1 MFDTVYILL
10 VEPTKIDSVV
20 LEEQLKLALKGKIIL
35 LRVNETKFES
45 FIEAKS
51 PIYDLVFIGE
61 NIDQNKAIQIANSL
75 RGKNFR
81 MPLILLTSQS
91 EAVLTQSQKSAGID
105 HILNIAEI
113 PLPTFSW
120 TFSSLLKESEVQKK
134 AEEFDTIRVKIRSIN
149 SVLAHITHEI
159 NNPLGVIRL
168 ALFQLQ
174 SKSKADEY
182 TAKYVK
188 MISDNVNKLEEQVQA
203 LRSAR
208 EEMRTEYNMLKKILS
223 LKD

>member
-1 MFDTVYILL
+1 MESVYILL
-10 VEPTKIDSVV
+10 VEPTKLEPAL
-20 LEEQLKLALKGKIIL
+20 LEEKLKSALKGKVIL
-35 LRVNETKFES
+35 QRINETKFES
-45 FIEAKS
+45 FLETKS

-61 NIDQNKAIQIANSL
+61 KVAINNIIQMANFL

-91 EAVLTQSQKSAGID
+91 EANLSQSQKSAGID
-105 HILNIAEI
+105 HLFNVAEVT
-113 PLPTFSW
+113 LPTFSW

-134 AEEFDTIRVKIRSIN
+134 AEEFDSIRVKIMSIN

-174 SKSKADEY
+174 TKSKPDESI
-182 TAKYVK
+182 AKYFK
-188 MISDNVNKLEEQVQA
+188 MITDNVNKLEEQIQA
-203 LRSAR
+203 LRSVR
-208 EEMRTEYNMLKKILS
+208 EEVRTEHNILKKILS

>member
-1 MFDTVYILL
+1 MDSVYILL
-10 VEPTKIDSVV
+10 VEPTKLEPVV
-20 LEEQLKLALKGKIIL
+20 LEEQLKLALKGKVIL
-35 LRVNETKFES
+35 QRINETKIES
-45 FIEAKS
+45 FLETKS
-51 PIYDLVFIGE
+51 PIFDLVFIGE
-61 NIDQNKAIQIANSL
+61 KVATNNVIHVANLL

-91 EAVLTQSQKSAGID
+91 EAILSQSQKSTGID
-105 HILNIAEI
+105 HVLNIAEVS
-113 PLPTFSW
+113 LPTFSW

-134 AEEFDTIRVKIRSIN
+134 AEEFDSIRVKIMSIN

-174 SKSKADEY
+174 SKSKPDES
-182 TAKYVK
+182 TAKYFK
-188 MISDNVNKLEEQVQA
+188 MITDNVNKLEEQIQA

-208 EEMRTEYNMLKKILS
+208 EEMRTEHNMLKKILS

>member
-1 MFDTVYILL
+1 MDSVYILL
-10 VEPTKIDSVV
+10 VEPTKLEPVV
-20 LEEQLKLALKGKIIL
+20 LEEQLKLALNGRVIL
-35 LRVNETKFES
+35 HRINETKIES
-45 FIEAKS
+45 FLETKS
-51 PIYDLVFIGE
+51 PIFDLVFIGE
-61 NIDQNKAIQIANSL
+61 KVATNNVIHVANLL

-91 EAVLTQSQKSAGID
+91 EAILSQSQKSIGID
-105 HILNIAEI
+105 HVLNIAEVS
-113 PLPTFSW
+113 LPTFSW

-134 AEEFDTIRVKIRSIN
+134 AEEFDSIRVKMMSIN

-174 SKSKADEY
+174 SKSKPDES
-182 TAKYVK
+182 TAKYFK
-188 MISDNVNKLEEQVQA
+188 MITDNVNKLEEQIQA

-208 EEMRTEYNMLKKILS
+208 EEMRTEHNMLKKILS

>member
-1 MFDTVYILL
+1 MDSVYILL
-10 VEPTKIDSVV
+10 VEPTKLEPVV
-20 LEEQLKLALKGKIIL
+20 LEEQLKLALNGKVIL
-35 LRVNETKFES
+35 HRINETKIES
-45 FIEAKS
+45 FLETKS
-51 PIYDLVFIGE
+51 PIFDLVFIGE
-61 NIDQNKAIQIANSL
+61 KVATNNVIHVANLL

-91 EAVLTQSQKSAGID
+91 EAILSQSQKSTGID
-105 HILNIAEI
+105 HVLNIAEVS
-113 PLPTFSW
+113 LPTFSW

-134 AEEFDTIRVKIRSIN
+134 AEEFDSIRVKIMSIN

-174 SKSKADEY
+174 SKSKPDES
-182 TAKYVK
+182 TAKYFK
-188 MISDNVNKLEEQVQA
+188 MITDNVNKLEEQIQA

-208 EEMRTEYNMLKKILS
+208 EEMRTEHNMLKKILS

>member
-1 MFDTVYILL
+1 MDSVYILL
-10 VEPTKIDSVV
+10 VEPTKLEPVV
-20 LEEQLKLALKGKIIL
+20 LEEQLKLALNGKVIL
-35 LRVNETKFES
+35 HRINETKIES
-45 FIEAKS
+45 FLETKS
-51 PIYDLVFIGE
+51 PIFDLVFIGE
-61 NIDQNKAIQIANSL
+61 KVATNNVIHVANLL

-91 EAVLTQSQKSAGID
+91 EAILSQSQKSTGID
-105 HILNIAEI
+105 HVLNIAEVS
-113 PLPTFSW
+113 LPTFSW

-134 AEEFDTIRVKIRSIN
+134 AEEFDSIRVKMMSIN

-174 SKSKADEY
+174 SKSKPDES
-182 TAKYVK
+182 TAKYFK
-188 MISDNVNKLEEQVQA
+188 MITDNVNKLEEQIQA

-208 EEMRTEYNMLKKILS
+208 EEMRTEHNMLKKILS

>member
-1 MFDTVYILL
+1 MDSVYILL
-10 VEPTKIDSVV
+10 VEPTNLDPVV
-20 LEEQLKLALKGKIIL
+20 LEGQLKLALKGKVIL
-35 LRVNETKFES
+35 QRINETKFETYL
-45 FIEAKS
+45 EAKS
-51 PIYDLVFIGE
+51 PIFDLVFIGE
-61 NIDQNKAIQIANSL
+61 KVSANNVIQMANFL
-75 RGKNFR
+75 RGNNFR

-91 EAVLTQSQKSAGID
+91 EATLSQSQRSAGID
-105 HILNIAEI
+105 HFLNIAEI
-113 PLPTFSW
+113 ELPTFLW

-134 AEEFDTIRVKIRSIN
+134 AEEFDSIRVKIMSIN

-174 SKSKADEY
+174 SKSKPDDN
-182 TAKYVK
+182 TAKYFK
-188 MISDNVNKLEEQVQA
+188 MITDNVNKLEEQIQA
-203 LRSAR
+203 LRAAR